1 MRLISPPEARI
12 EAPAAEIVD
21 HRDALGQL
29 GGLMERRNHA
39 RGADANPL
47 GLGGDRRRCHRQIR
61 EGAIRRE
68 VVLGQPDFV
77 VAEFVGPARL
87 FEHVGE
93 NLLMSEVI
101 GLVAE
106 DEHAE
111 PHADTSVRNIVAV
124 TATILHD

>member
-1 MRLISPPEARI
+1 MRSASWIGSWNGATMQAVPIRIRSVWAAMAAATSGRSARR
-12 EAPAAEIVD
+12 AV
-21 HRDALGQL
+21 
-29 GGLMERRNHA
+29 
-39 RGADANPL
+39 
-47 GLGGDRRRCHRQIR
+47 
-61 EGAIRRE
+61 RRE
-68 VVLGQPDFV
+68 VVFGQPDLV
-77 VAEFVGPARL
+77 VAEFLGPPRL

-93 NLLMSEVI
+93 NLLMGQVI